1 MNAYQLTLLACSF
14 SLEKPYRDNNCREQV
29 GGLRAELEIGCV
41 ALNEVNGQQLASH
54 CWSESLQIAR
64 EARIIHMVID

>member
-1 MNAYQLTLLACSF
+1 MNAYQLTVLVCSF
-14 SLEKPYRDNNCREQV
+14 STEKPYRDNNCREQIEDMH
-29 GGLRAELEIGCV
+29 AELEIGRV

-64 EARIIHMVID
+64 GARIIHMVID

>member
-1 MNAYQLTLLACSF
+1 MH
-14 SLEKPYRDNNCREQV
+14 
-29 GGLRAELEIGCV
+29 AELEIGRV
-41 ALNEVNGQQLASH
+41 ALNEVNGQQLVSH